1 MKSSKEKL
9 LVAVPQSSNASTTP
23 DDSAV
28 ISGHPAVETK
38 PVRWKLVTAVLCF
51 VLVAMVVFCYRN
63 TLNSYFLADDFGEV
77 FYMSRIWNG
86 EWNLYWS
93 DWISNTMNNPG
104 MAVYRPWFITTLVID
119 YFFFHGN
126 AAGYYAS
133 NIAYFAADVVL
144 FYFVVRQ
151 LTSTWTPL
159 RSLACSFAAAAL
171 FGLSPLHCESI
182 SWVGGRTDT
191 ICATFFLAGL
201 LCFLLARTRNSW
213 LLTAGAVLAY
223 TLGIL
228 TKEMAIGLPVVAA
241 GIAFINPKNAPHPET
256 PLLSGVWQRAI
267 GALKETSYLWIAT
280 VIYFVAR
287 YLALGTILGGYTA
300 GLGAAQSMGAL
311 SAWMDLDSYRRF
323 ILPFG
328 IDIVSPS
335 GSLAYMLIAAYAV
348 ATFLLILRLGRG
360 EIAGKNLMLLGV
372 WIAAS
377 ILPIYKLW
385 GIGPNLEGAR
395 YCFFLT
401 IPCSLAL
408 PLLLF
413 SPPKSAEAEKSRF
426 TITTTVVAVLAL
438 GMMLF
443 VNARA
448 LMRTNREW
456 VAAGQQVHAIT
467 NGVVRLVEKLPQGK
481 ERALIFSVPK
491 THMGAHM
498 IYNGPT
504 LMTALKPPFRQQDYE
519 SKVESADHLFFGLDR
534 FINASRFKQ
543 LLSSGR
549 VDGPYAWDLR
559 KHNFIKMSYGA
570 VSSNDGD
577 RVLPLNIAATA
588 VQVYTNGGAEVSA
601 SPDGQTLHLS
611 KVRPNEGLRFG
622 GLNLNP
628 LDVDFVEV
636 EYRFPKE
643 SPTGATTFEARWQ
656 GSEKAASLSED
667 LRATREI
674 DAATSPVPGDWQTVH
689 IPLSHYWR
697 WYGCG
702 RIDSVSVF
710 PPSGYDIEIRKI
722 ALLSDNTLRPRA
734 GIVGGKVDGSG
745 VHYVNKDCTITFD
758 AGKIPGATGLR
769 IESTKQDFFFD
780 QGASAKT
787 GLHSTQ
793 NAQSAQVTLPFS
805 SKLSPRNC
813 FSEIRAQALDSQG
826 RPIGEPS
833 DAQVIFAQVQ

>member
-1 MKSSKEKL
+1 MVSAPHS
-9 LVAVPQSSNASTTP
+9 QNASTTP
-23 DDSAV
+23 EDSAAPENSATIAAAPV
-28 ISGHPAVETK
+28 K
-38 PVRWKLVTAVLCF
+38 PGRWNVMSAALCL
-51 VLVAMVVFCYRN
+51 VLVAMVAFCYHN

-86 EWNLYWS
+86 EWNLYLS
-93 DWISNTMNNPG
+93 DWLSNTMNNPG

-144 FYFVVRQ
+144 FFLVVRQ
-151 LTSTWTPL
+151 LTGAWTPV
-159 RSLACSFAAAAL
+159 RSLACSFGAAAL
-171 FGLSPLHCESI
+171 FALSPLHCESI

-201 LCFLLARTRNSW
+201 LCFLLARARGS
-213 LLTAGAVLAY
+213 LLLSAGAVLAY
-223 TLGIL
+223 ALGIL
-228 TKEMAIGLPVVAA
+228 TKEMAIGLPIIAT
-241 GIAFINPKNAPHPET
+241 GIAFLSPKPAPHPET
-256 PLLSGVWQRAI
+256 PMVSAFGQRAL
-267 GALKETSYLWIAT
+267 GALQETSGLWIAT
-280 VIYFVAR
+280 IVYFVAR
-287 YLALGTILGGYTA
+287 YLALGTVLGGYTA

-311 SAWMDLDSYRRF
+311 SAWMDIDSYRRF
-323 ILPFG
+323 VLPFG

-348 ATFLLILRLGRG
+348 AAFLLVLRLGRG
-360 EIAGKNLMLLGV
+360 EISAKNLALLAI
-372 WIAAS
+372 WIIAS

-401 IPCSLAL
+401 IPCSLLL
-408 PLLLF
+408 PWLLF
-413 SPPKSAEAEKSRF
+413 APPKSAEAEKSKF
-426 TITTTVVAVLAL
+426 TIATTVIAVLAL
-438 GMMLF
+438 GLVLF

-448 LMRTNREW
+448 LIRTNREW

-467 NGVVRLVEKLPQGK
+467 NGVVRLVEKLPAGK
-481 ERALIFSVPK
+481 DRALIFSVPK
-491 THMGAHM
+491 THTGAHM

-504 LMTALKPPFRQQDYE
+504 LMTALKPPFRSTDYE
-519 SKVESADHLFFGLDR
+519 NKVESADHLFFGLDR
-534 FINASRFKQ
+534 FINASRFKG
-543 LLSSGR
+543 LLASGR

-559 KHNFIKMSYGA
+559 KHNFIKMNYGA
-570 VSSNDGD
+570 VSSSDET
-577 RVLPLNIAATA
+577 RVLPLNVAATA
-588 VQVYTNGGAEVSA
+588 VQIYTNGGAEVAAA
-601 SPDGQTLHLS
+601 SDGKTLHLS

-622 GLNLNP
+622 SLNLNP
-628 LDVDFVEV
+628 LAVDFIEI

-656 GSEKAASLSED
+656 GCEKAASLAED

-674 DAATSPVPGDWQTVH
+674 DAATSPVPGDWQTVR
-689 IPLSHYWR
+689 IPVSHYWR

-702 RIDSVSVF
+702 RIDAVSVF

-722 ALLSDNTLRPRA
+722 ALLSDQKLRPRLT
-734 GIVGGKVDGSG
+734 VTGGKVDGSG
-745 VHYVNKDCTITFD
+745 VHYVDKDCSLAFD
-758 AGKIPGATGLR
+758 ASSIPGAAGIR

-793 NAQSAQVTLPFS
+793 NLPSTSGKLLFTSA
-805 SKLSPRNC
+805 LSPRNC
-813 FSEIRAQALDSQG
+813 FSEIRAQAIDAQG
-826 RPIGEPS
+826 HPLGEPS
-833 DAQVIFAQVQ
+833 DAQVIFAQVP